1 MDHLTTNAYILKT
14 NIMLILKY
22 YARKYNPLCIMSSF
36 HCVKVSGK
44 ENVNNAKK
52 GKKITLKAMS

>member
-1 MDHLTTNAYILKT
+1 
-14 NIMLILKY
+14 MLILKY

-36 HCVKVSGK
+36 HCVKDSGK

-52 GKKITLKAMS
+52 KEKNYSKSHVMNFNFYHF